1 MSISDD
7 TDLVRRALSGDES
20 AFAELVRLYQDVVA
34 RTVYRIT
41 RRTDWVE
48 DLTQEVFLK
57 AFEGLRRFRRRSGFS
72 TWLYRIAVNTSL
84 DALRK
89 AGTDR
94 KVCETVFSDRSGL
107 NWPLISGENR
117 DGEKIVLDREMQ
129 SQVKTAIAELPP
141 ETRTILVLRYLEE
154 LSVSEVAAVMQIPE
168 GTARSRLYY
177 ARLEL
182 ARLLKPYLQAAPAR
196 TEDKEH

>member
-1 MSISDD
+1 MPISDD
-7 TDLVRRALSGDES
+7 TDLVRRALSGEES

-41 RRTDWVE
+41 RRADWVE

-57 AFEGLRRFRRRSGFS
+57 AFEGLGRFRRRSGFS

-94 KVCETVFSDRSGL
+94 KVCETVFLDRSGL

-129 SQVKTAIAELPP
+129 SQVKAAIDELDPP
-141 ETRTILVLRYLEE
+141 TRTILVLRYLEE

-177 ARLEL
+177 ARLAL
-182 ARLLKPYLQAAPAR
+182 ARLLKPYFKAAPVK
-196 TEDKEH
+196 TDHKEQ